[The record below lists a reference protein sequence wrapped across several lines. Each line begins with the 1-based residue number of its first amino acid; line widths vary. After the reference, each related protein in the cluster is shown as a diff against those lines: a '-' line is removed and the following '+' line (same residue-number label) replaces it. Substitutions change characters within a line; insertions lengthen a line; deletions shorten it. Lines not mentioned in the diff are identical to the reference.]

1 MEPPRANITDV
12 ADVLSNYLSIDYLTH
27 FANSCKIISDVMYNN
42 IVTRDRILQKYY
54 SELVLLEFKLN
65 GKYNF
70 HQEQARQLKIL
81 IKNSIGK
88 DMHKQ
93 CTYVHKKGKHKGR
106 VCGKSFTSVDGNT
119 ICNKHVNLKASPQL
133 IKDSI
138 QHCWE
143 CHPQY
148 NNYKEFQS
156 IADAVDSEC
165 HVVYNRI
172 EQVSTAR
179 RKLGRRHL
187 N

>member
-1 MEPPRANITDV
+1 MEPQRANITDV

-27 FANSCKIISDVMYNN
+27 FANSCKTISDVMYDN

-54 SELVLLEFKLN
+54 SELVLLEFKLI

-70 HQEQARQLKIL
+70 HQEQTRQLKIL

-88 DMHKQ
+88 DINKQ
-93 CTYVHKKGKHKGR
+93 CTYVHKKGKQKGKA
-106 VCGKSFTSVDGNT
+106 CGKSFTSVDGNT

-148 NNYKEFQS
+148 AEFKESQS
-156 IADAVDSEC
+156 IVAAVDSESD
-165 HVVYNRI
+165 VVYNRI
-172 EQVSTAR
+172 EQVSAAR

>member
-1 MEPPRANITDV
+1 MEPPRANLTDV

-27 FANSCKIISDVMYNN
+27 FANSCKTISDIMYEN

-54 SELVLLEFKLN
+54 SELVLLEFQLN

-81 IKNSIGK
+81 IKNSIEK
-88 DMHKQ
+88 DINKQ
-93 CTYVHKKGKHKGR
+93 CTYVHKKGKQKGE
-106 VCGKSFTSVDGNT
+106 VCGKSFISVDGNT

-133 IKDSI
+133 IKYSI

-143 CHPQY
+143 CHSEY
-148 NNYKEFQS
+148 GKYKESLS
-156 IADAVDSEC
+156 ILEDIDNKCDDVF
-165 HVVYNRI
+165 NRI
-172 EQVSTAR
+172 EYVSAC
-179 RKLGRRHL
+179 RKRLGRNL